1 MCQSEKFR
9 LIPTRTMLLLLLLL
23 RARAIIQVNSN
34 QVQSI
39 RIKFSRFESF
49 PVDSRPNF

>member
-1 MCQSEKFR
+1 
-9 LIPTRTMLLLLLLL
+9 MLLLLLLL
-23 RARAIIQVNSN
+23 RARAIISSQFESSSVDSN

-39 RIKFSRFESF
+39 RIISSRFESF